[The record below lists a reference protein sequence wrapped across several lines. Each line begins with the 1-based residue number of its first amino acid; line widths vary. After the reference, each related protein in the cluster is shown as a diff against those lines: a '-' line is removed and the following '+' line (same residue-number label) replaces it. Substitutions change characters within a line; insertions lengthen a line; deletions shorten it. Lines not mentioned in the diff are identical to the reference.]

1 MLRNGMYLPFSNA
14 DKRRNY
20 MENYSMYFPS
30 YSVGTK
36 VYDKIYEICS
46 TYGKNIVCIG
56 GKRALQAAE
65 EGIREAISNTELQIT
80 GVLWY
85 GGEASYENVEA
96 LKSRQEVQQAD
107 MIFAVGGGKALDTG
121 KALAEQLGMPIF
133 TFPTIAS
140 NCASTTAVAI
150 MYESNGVFKE
160 PYFTEKPPVHA
171 FIQTEIIANAPKKY
185 MWAGMG
191 DTYAKYYEAS
201 VSSRNDELPHYLE
214 LGVNVSQMCVGPVLK
229 YGEKALNDNEAG
241 KVSNELEQVV
251 LAIVVSTGLASNLLT
266 KEHTVHYNSGLAHA
280 VFYSLTAFPQ
290 IEEHHLH
297 GEVVGYGVLILLLC
311 DGQEEEF
318 KKVYEF
324 HKKTNLPTKLS
335 QIDITKD
342 EFESILINIRNR
354 SDIAHYPY
362 VVTEEMIREA
372 YQRLETLD

>member
-1 MLRNGMYLPFSNA
+1 
-14 DKRRNY
+14 

-30 YSVGTK
+30 YSIGRK
-36 VYDKIYEICS
+36 VYDKIYEICCP
-46 TYGKNIVCIG
+46 YGKKIVCIG
-56 GKRALQAAE
+56 GKKALQAAE
-65 EGIREAISNTELQIT
+65 HDIREAIKDTDLSIT

-85 GGEASYENVEA
+85 GGEASYENVEV
-96 LKSRQEVQQAD
+96 LKNKIEVTQAD
-107 MIFAVGGGKALDTG
+107 MIFAIGGGKALDTG
-121 KALAEQLGMPIF
+121 KALGEQLGMPVF

-150 MYESNGVFKE
+150 MYETSGVFKE

-171 FIQTEIIANAPKKY
+171 FIHTEILANAPKQY

-191 DTYAKYYEAS
+191 DTYAKFYEAS

-214 LGVNVSQMCVGPVLK
+214 LGVNVSQMCVEPVLK
-229 YGEKALNDNEAG
+229 YGEKALGDNEAG
-241 KVSNELEQVV
+241 KVSKELEQVV

-290 IEEHHLH
+290 IEERHLH

-335 QIDITKD
+335 QIEITKA
-342 EFESILINIRNR
+342 EFESILTNIRNR

-372 YQRLETLD
+372 YERLERMN

>member
-1 MLRNGMYLPFSNA
+1 
-14 DKRRNY
+14 

-30 YSVGTK
+30 YSIGRK
-36 VYDKIYEICS
+36 VYDKIYEICCP
-46 TYGKNIVCIG
+46 YGKKIVCIG
-56 GKRALQAAE
+56 GKKALQAAE
-65 EGIREAISNTELQIT
+65 HDIREAIKDTDLSIT

-85 GGEASYENVEA
+85 GGEASYENVEV
-96 LKSRQEVQQAD
+96 LKKKIEVTQAD
-107 MIFAVGGGKALDTG
+107 MIFAIGGGKALDTG
-121 KALAEQLGMPIF
+121 KALGEQLGMPVF

-150 MYESNGVFKE
+150 MYETSGVFKE

-171 FIQTEIIANAPKKY
+171 FIHTEILANAPKQY

-191 DTYAKYYEAS
+191 DTYAKFYEAS

-214 LGVNVSQMCVGPVLK
+214 LGVNVSQMCVEPVLK
-229 YGEKALNDNEAG
+229 YGEKALGDNEAG
-241 KVSNELEQVV
+241 KVSKELEQVV

-290 IEEHHLH
+290 IEERHLH

-335 QIDITKD
+335 QIEITKA
-342 EFESILINIRNR
+342 EFESILTNIRNR

-362 VVTEEMIREA
+362 VVTEEMIRKA
-372 YQRLETLD
+372 YERLERMN

>member
-1 MLRNGMYLPFSNA
+1 
-14 DKRRNY
+14 

-30 YSVGTK
+30 YSIGPG

-46 TYGKNIVCIG
+46 PYGKKIVCIG
-56 GKRALQAAE
+56 GQKALQAAE
-65 EGIREAISNTELQIT
+65 NDIREAIKNTDLVIT
-80 GVLWY
+80 GVQWY

-96 LKSRQEVQQAD
+96 LKNKPEVKQAD
-107 MIFAVGGGKALDTG
+107 MIFAIGGGKALDTG
-121 KALAEQLGMPIF
+121 KALAEQLGMPVF

-150 MYESNGVFKE
+150 MYERNGVFKE

-171 FIQTEIIANAPKKY
+171 FIHTEILARAPKQY

-201 VSSRNDELPHYLE
+201 VSSRKDELPHYLE
-214 LGVNVSQMCVGPVLK
+214 LGVNVSQMCVEPVLK
-229 YGEKALNDNEAG
+229 YGEKALRDNEAG
-241 KVSNELEQVV
+241 KVSKELEQVI

-290 IEEHHLH
+290 IEKRHLH

-311 DGQEEEF
+311 DGQQEEF

-324 HKKTNLPTKLS
+324 HKKTKLPTKLS
-335 QIDITKD
+335 QIEITKD
-342 EFESILINIRNR
+342 EFESILTNITKR

-372 YQRLETLD
+372 YERLEMLN

>member
-1 MLRNGMYLPFSNA
+1 
-14 DKRRNY
+14 

-30 YSVGTK
+30 YSIGRK
-36 VYDKIYEICS
+36 VYDKIYEICCP
-46 TYGKNIVCIG
+46 YGKKIVCIG
-56 GKRALQAAE
+56 GKKALQAAE
-65 EGIREAISNTELQIT
+65 HGIREAIKDTELSIT

-85 GGEASYENVEA
+85 GGEASYENVEV
-96 LKSRQEVQQAD
+96 LKNKMEVKQAD
-107 MIFAVGGGKALDTG
+107 MIFAIGGGKALDTG
-121 KALAEQLGMPIF
+121 KALGEQLGMPVF

-150 MYESNGVFKE
+150 MYETSGMLKH
-160 PYFTEKPPVHA
+160 PYFTDKPPVHA
-171 FIQTEIIANAPKKY
+171 FIHTEILANAPKQY

-191 DTYAKYYEAS
+191 DTYAKFYEAS
-201 VSSRNDELPHYLE
+201 VSSRNDELPYYLE
-214 LGVNVSQMCVGPVLK
+214 LGVNVSQMCVEPVLK
-229 YGEKALNDNEAG
+229 YGEKALGDNEAG
-241 KVSNELEQVV
+241 KVSKELEQVV

-290 IEEHHLH
+290 IEERHLH

-335 QIDITKD
+335 QIEITKA
-342 EFESILINIRNR
+342 EFESILTNIRNR

-362 VVTEEMIREA
+362 VVTEEMIRKA
-372 YQRLETLD
+372 YERVVRMI

>member
-1 MLRNGMYLPFSNA
+1 
-14 DKRRNY
+14 

-30 YSVGTK
+30 YSIGPK

-46 TYGKNIVCIG
+46 PYGKNAVCIG
-56 GKRALQAAE
+56 GKRALQAASKS
-65 EGIREAISNTELQIT
+65 IKKAIENTDLHIT
-80 GVLWY
+80 GELWY
-85 GGEASYENVEA
+85 GGEASYENVEK
-96 LKSRQEVQQAD
+96 LQNSQEVKAAD

-121 KALAEQLGMPIF
+121 KALAEKLGLPVF

-140 NCASTTAVAI
+140 NCAATTSVAI
-150 MYESNGVFKE
+150 MYEMSGVFKE

-171 FIQTEIIANAPKKY
+171 FIQTNILCEAPKKY

-191 DTYAKYYEAS
+191 DTYAKFYEAS

-214 LGVNVSQMCVGPVLK
+214 MGVNVSQMCVAPVLK
-229 YGEKALNDNEAG
+229 YGEKALQDNEAG
-241 KVSNELEQVV
+241 KVSKEFEQVV
-251 LAIVVSTGLASNLLT
+251 LAIMVSTGVASNLLT

-290 IEEHHLH
+290 IEERHLH

-318 KKVYEF
+318 QKVYEF
-324 HKKTNLPTKLS
+324 HKKTNLPTKLAH
-335 QIDITKD
+335 IEITKE
-342 EFESILINIRNR
+342 EFESILTNIRNR

-362 VVTEEMIREA
+362 VVTEEMIRNA
-372 YQRLETLD
+372 YERLETLV

>member
-1 MLRNGMYLPFSNA
+1 
-14 DKRRNY
+14 

-30 YSVGTK
+30 YSIGPK
-36 VYDKIYEICS
+36 VYDKIYEVCS
-46 TYGKNIVCIG
+46 SYGKKIVCIG

-65 EGIREAISNTELQIT
+65 HAIREAIKNTELNIT

-96 LKSRQEVQQAD
+96 LKNKTEVKQAD

-121 KALAEQLGMPIF
+121 KALAEQIGMPVF

-150 MYESNGVFKE
+150 MYENSGVFKE
-160 PYFTEKPPVHA
+160 PYFTEKPPMHA
-171 FIQTEIIANAPKKY
+171 FIHTEILANAPKQY

-214 LGVNVSQMCVGPVLK
+214 LGVNVSQMCVEPVLK
-229 YGEKALNDNEAG
+229 YGERALGDNEAG
-241 KVSNELEQVV
+241 KVSKELEQVV

-280 VFYSLTAFPQ
+280 VFYSLTVYPQ
-290 IEEHHLH
+290 IEERHLH

-318 KKVYEF
+318 QKVYEF

-335 QIDITKD
+335 QIEITRD
-342 EFESILINIRNR
+342 EFESILTSIRNR

-372 YQRLETLD
+372 YERLEALD